1 MKILDSW
8 SDRRF
13 LGEFDEG
20 SEGSSGFEGESG
32 DSGELSSPVFLR
44 DISEDDAY
52 DTLTSLPK
60 QLSALESRFGE
71 QFSPLQQQLEAL
83 RTSLGTQ
90 TAVEPKF
97 EKLAAVLEEFDPQLA
112 KRFLP
117 ALMEDLKASISSR
130 PLDSESLAPHLEPHF
145 NQMSSRMEREMALGL
160 LDAYGLNVEE
170 IIPPTEGENWSPQTQ
185 THKDFIK
192 WYSMQDAGIQ
202 RALSVPGVGFARALK
217 QFKTWN
223 DGRKKEREEAAASS
237 SARLST
243 GQQPSASRR
252 QNGSG
257 KLSTE
262 ADGWASV
269 FN

>member
-1 MKILDSW
+1 MNILKLWADS
-8 SDRRF
+8 R
-13 LGEFDEG
+13 LQDETD
-20 SEGSSGFEGESG
+20 GFEGGGGSESG
-32 DSGELSSPVFLR
+32 EGSGEYSSPSFLR

-52 DTLTSLPK
+52 DTLTSLPR

-71 QFSPLQQQLEAL
+71 QLSPLQQQLEAM
-83 RTSLGTQ
+83 RSQLGAQ

-130 PLDSESLAPHLEPHF
+130 PLDSEALAPHLEPHF
-145 NQMSSRMEREMALGL
+145 NQLSSRMEREMALGL

-192 WYSMQDAGIQ
+192 WYSMQDVNVQ
-202 RALSVPGVGFARALK
+202 RALSVPGVAFARALR
-217 QFKTWN
+217 QFQSWS
-223 DGRKKEREEAAASS
+223 DGRKKEREDSAATS
-237 SARLST
+237 SARLSS
-243 GQQPSASRR
+243 GQQPNASRR
-252 QNGSG
+252 QNSARG
-257 KLSTE
+257 LSTE